1 MSKSSHNGRRP
12 SLLTGEKSV
21 PTDQPDLFQCLDQ
34 PATPSAGADL
44 DIGPELLG
52 AINTA
57 LRLARGRGLS
67 RERVV
72 DAMNRLLPDLDKPL
86 TVRQLNGWTAA
97 SDEFREFPARFLPA
111 FCSATDCDLPLTVL
125 AQAIARELVDSRE
138 AAAKRLGEHHIQM
151 ARLKRE
157 LRALQQELGQ

>member
-1 MSKSSHNGRRP
+1 MRKSSHNRRRP

-21 PTDQPDLFQCLDQ
+21 ATVQPDLFQCLDQ
-34 PATPSAGADL
+34 PATLPAGADL

-52 AINTA
+52 SINTA
-57 LRLARGRGLS
+57 LRLARGRGMS
-67 RERVV
+67 RQRVV
-72 DAMNRLLPDLDKPL
+72 DAMNRLLPDLPKAL

-97 SDEFREFPARFLPA
+97 SDEFREFPARFLAA
-111 FCSATDCDLPLTVL
+111 FCSATDCDLPIAVL

-157 LRALQQELGQ
+157 LRVLQQELGE